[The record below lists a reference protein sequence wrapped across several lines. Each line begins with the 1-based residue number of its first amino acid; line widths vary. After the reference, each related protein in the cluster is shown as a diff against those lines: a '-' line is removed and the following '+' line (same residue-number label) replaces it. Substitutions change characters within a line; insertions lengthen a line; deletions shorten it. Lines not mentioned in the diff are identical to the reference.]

1 MLTKRETAALWNVST
16 RTVQQWV
23 ADGCPCFRH
32 GTVLRFDEAEVRD
45 WLRFA
50 RDAEPTDR
58 ALRRV
63 S

>member
-1 MLTKRETAALWNVST
+1 MSA
-16 RTVQQWV
+16 
-23 ADGCPCFRH
+23 
-32 GTVLRFDEAEVRD
+32 VLRFDEAEVRD
-45 WLRFA
+45 WLRYA